1 VNQRQCFLGN
11 RAALDVRERQAQHD
25 AAPALDQPVEDLLV
39 AVLQRSDERVVAA
52 IELTAARRVRGTC
65 AHRDYFVAL
74 ARPPLDLFTSD
85 LA

>member
-1 VNQRQCFLGN
+1 LFQT
-11 RAALDVRERQAQHD
+11 LDE
-25 AAPALDQPVEDLLV
+25 LVEDLLV

-85 LA
+85 RA